1 MFFLIHSANFYF
13 YDACMLASIIVGLFL
28 KVNFGKEDKSS
39 DSNSEKSTKEKKK
52 EHRKA
57 IKNLFTP
64 SALLFFALLFGN
76 GIAWGVKGKHLVY
89 YMIHK
94 FSNVLKLKWLAHLY
108 FDSTWIQ

>member
-1 MFFLIHSANFYF
+1 
-13 YDACMLASIIVGLFL
+13 MLASIIVGLFL

-89 YMIHK
+89 NMKHK
-94 FSNVLKLKWLAHLY
+94 FSNVPKLKSLTHSY
-108 FDSTWIQ
+108 FDYDITKIPSSK

>member
-1 MFFLIHSANFYF
+1 MIGG
-13 YDACMLASIIVGLFL
+13 IIVGLFL
-28 KVNFGKEDKSS
+28 KVNFGKEEKSS

-76 GIAWGVKGKHLVY
+76 GIAWGVKGKYLVY
-89 YMIHK
+89 NMKHK
-94 FSNVLKLKWLAHLY
+94 FSNVPKL
-108 FDSTWIQ
+108 T